1 MPTLPIDRQHLSDAS
16 TDRLLDAAHNII
28 PREARLSAAGER
40 NGRQVLIL
48 EALLRAAAATA
59 RGIADNTQEDRSPLV
74 GSVARNLTELTN
86 AITTAI
92 TDASNP
98 QHGNAWGAPANTQ
111 GLGMP
116 SMSGE
121 ELV

>member
-74 GSVARNLTELTN
+74 GSAARNLTELTN

-98 QHGNAWGAPANTQ
+98 QHGDAWGAPASTQ
-111 GLGMP
+111 GFGMP

>member
-1 MPTLPIDRQHLSDAS
+1 MSTLTVDRQHLSDAS
-16 TDRLLDAAHNII
+16 TDRLLDAVHEIVH
-28 PREARLSAAGER
+28 REARYPAAGIR
-40 NGRQVLIL
+40 NGRQFLIL
-48 EALLRAAAATA
+48 LLLLRAAAATA

-74 GSVARNLTELTN
+74 GSVARDLRDLTD

-92 TDASNP
+92 TDAST
-98 QHGNAWGAPANTQ
+98 WGAPVNTQ
-111 GLGMP
+111 GFGMP

>member
-1 MPTLPIDRQHLSDAS
+1 MYKI
-16 TDRLLDAAHNII
+16 LDAAHEII
-28 PREARLSAAGER
+28 PREARLPAAGER

-59 RGIADNTQEDRSPLV
+59 RGIADNTQEDGSPLV
-74 GSVARNLTELTN
+74 GGVASALLRLTGVI
-86 AITTAI
+86 ATAI
-92 TDASNP
+92 TDATNP
-98 QHGNAWGAPANTQ
+98 QHGGAWGTPANTQ
-111 GLGMP
+111 GFGMP

>member
-16 TDRLLDAAHNII
+16 TDRLLDAVHEIVH
-28 PREARLSAAGER
+28 REARYPAAGIR

-59 RGIADNTQEDRSPLV
+59 RGIADNTQEDGSPLV
-74 GSVARNLTELTN
+74 GGVASPLLRLTGV
-86 AITTAI
+86 ITTAI
-92 TDASNP
+92 TDATNP
-98 QHGNAWGAPANTQ
+98 QHGNTWGAPASTQ

>member
-1 MPTLPIDRQHLSDAS
+1 MPTLSIDRQHLSDAS
-16 TDRLLDAAHNII
+16 TDRLLDAVHEII
-28 PREARLSAAGER
+28 PREARLPAAGER

-48 EALLRAAAATA
+48 EALLHAAAATA
-59 RGIADNTQEDRSPLV
+59 RGIADNAQEDSSLLV
-74 GSVARNLTELTN
+74 GSAARDLTELAN

-98 QHGNAWGAPANTQ
+98 QHGDAWGAPASTQ
-111 GLGMP
+111 GFGMP

>member
-1 MPTLPIDRQHLSDAS
+1 MPTLSIDRQHLSDAS
-16 TDRLLDAAHNII
+16 TDRLLDAADTII
-28 PREARLSAAGER
+28 LREARLPAAGIR

-59 RGIADNTQEDRSPLV
+59 RGIADNAQEDRSPLV

-98 QHGNAWGAPANTQ
+98 QHGDAWGAPASTQ
-111 GLGMP
+111 GFGMP

>member
-1 MPTLPIDRQHLSDAS
+1 MHDI
-16 TDRLLDAAHNII
+16 LDAAHDII
-28 PREARLSAAGER
+28 PREARLPAAGER

-74 GSVARNLTELTN
+74 GSVASPLLRLTGV
-86 AITTAI
+86 ITTAI
-92 TDASNP
+92 TDATNP
-98 QHGNAWGAPANTQ
+98 QHGNTWGAPASTQ

>member
-1 MPTLPIDRQHLSDAS
+1 MPTLSIDRQHLSDAS
-16 TDRLLDAAHNII
+16 TDRLLDAADTII
-28 PREARLSAAGER
+28 LREARYPAAGIR

-59 RGIADNTQEDRSPLV
+59 RGIADNTQEDGSPLV
-74 GSVARNLTELTN
+74 GGVASPLLRLTGV
-86 AITTAI
+86 ITTAI
-92 TDASNP
+92 TDATNP
-98 QHGNAWGAPANTQ
+98 QHGNTWGAPASTQ